1 MTIGVKLQFLRKQAG
16 MSQETLA
23 GQMAVSRQAVSRWE
37 LDISLPE
44 TENIIK
50 LAKLFNVSFDYL
62 LDENITEINEINQ
75 NQPDT
80 AKHSKPTSFYIFT
93 IIGGVCAYFGIKF
106 FVVLLPLLP
115 ASLPQIISSII
126 SGKPLS
132 DLLPT
137 AYAYAVT
144 AYTPI
149 ILLCGAISAICFYMA
164 YKVQKK
170 DKNQ

>member
-1 MTIGVKLQFLRKQAG
+1 MTLGAKLQTLRKQTS

-23 GQMAVSRQAVSRWE
+23 GQLGVSRQAVSRWE

-62 LDENITEINEINQ
+62 MDENITELHKVIEP
-75 NQPDT
+75 QPDT
-80 AKHSKPTSFYIFT
+80 TKHNIKPISFYIFT

-115 ASLPQIISSII
+115 MAMPQILSSII
-126 SGKPLS
+126 SGEPLS

-137 AYAYAVT
+137 AYAYALT
-144 AYTPI
+144 MYTPI
-149 ILLCGAISAICFYMA
+149 ILMCASVAFRCFYMA
-164 YKVQKK
+164 NKINNKHKK
-170 DKNQ
+170 